1 MGKSIYVIILY
12 LLCCC
17 VAKVANAS
25 NNHFDRRHDQVLY
38 NLITTNFSLAHKVA
52 DSLLI
57 HAKTE
62 EQKIKANM
70 LLGRLYENAGDITNC
85 LRSALRA
92 DTISNTVMSHSW
104 QANTSVFLATT
115 YRRLGLYRLS
125 KDYLEKAK
133 QANLKQLNSDISLLN
148 AIEIL
153 HEECFQDFELK
164 EYAKARESILKARTL
179 MLPYIEQDQRLLTPL
194 AVNDIL
200 RGFCEY
206 YLGHP
211 DIAESYAHAALG
223 RIDKPQNRLTPYS
236 LVLLAKLALQKKEI
250 TEAYKYLVMSMPYL
264 QTTKYEEL
272 KILIFGAWVEYY
284 QQIGDVDM
292 ALQYSLEEKNF
303 IQSKNLIARDLS
315 DQIVMELN
323 TSQNMYEKS
332 NVLILWL
339 SAFLISL
346 AAISI
351 YLVDK
356 RRRAY
361 KILYESSQMKQ
372 ATELDT
378 LESLTREIAMA
389 SKPLPRKEKSGI
401 AESTEKNVKISKDTE
416 SRLLE
421 DFEKLEDELFFIK
434 KNISLQQL
442 ASHLGT
448 NTRYVSHILQ
458 KYRGNTF
465 YDYLQLKRV
474 EYIMNEIR
482 QHPEL
487 ADYKMS
493 YLADMSGFA
502 SLSKFSV
509 SFKKISGMPPSVFM
523 HIVKTENKI

>member
-1 MGKSIYVIILY
+1 MGKSLNVIGFY
-12 LLCCC
+12 LLCCYC
-17 VAKVANAS
+17 AIASSS
-25 NNHFDRRHDQVLY
+25 NNNFDRRHDQVLY
-38 NLITTNFSLAHKVA
+38 NLITTNISLAHKVA

-62 EQKIKANM
+62 EEKIKANM
-70 LLGRLYENAGDITNC
+70 LLARLYENAGDISNC

-125 KDYLEKAK
+125 KDYLEKAQK
-133 QANLKQLNSDISLLN
+133 ANLKQLNSDIYMLN
-148 AIEIL
+148 AVEIL
-153 HEECFQDFELK
+153 HEECFQELELK
-164 EYAKARESILKARTL
+164 DYTKARESIRKAHAL
-179 MLPYIEQDQRLLTPL
+179 MLPYIEKDQRLLTPL
-194 AVNDIL
+194 AVNDLL

-206 YLGHP
+206 YLGNT

-223 RIDKPQNRLTPYS
+223 RIEKSQNRLTPYS
-236 LVLLAKLALQKKEI
+236 LILLAKVALHKQENSDVH
-250 TEAYKYLVMSMPYL
+250 KYLMMCMPYL

-284 QQIGDVDM
+284 QQIGDINK
-292 ALQYSLEEKNF
+292 ALEYSQEEKKI
-303 IQSKNLIARDLS
+303 IQTKNLIARDLS

-323 TSQNMYEKS
+323 ASQNLYEKS
-332 NVLILWL
+332 NVLILWFSGL
-339 SAFLISL
+339 LISL
-346 AAISI
+346 AAIGI
-351 YLVDK
+351 YLVEK
-356 RRRAY
+356 RRKAY
-361 KILYESSQMKQ
+361 KLLYENSLNKPTIE
-372 ATELDT
+372 ADT
-378 LESLTREIAMA
+378 LELLTREIAMA
-389 SKPLPRKEKSGI
+389 SKPLPKKEKSEI

-442 ASHLGT
+442 ASDLGT
-448 NTRYVSHILQ
+448 NTRYVTHILQ

-482 QHPEL
+482 EHPEL

-523 HIVKTENKI
+523 HIVKTENKV